1 MKEKTSSY
9 NTAKVIIISSAL
21 TVVIIAGLLFILRGY
36 LIHYVGSHLSTS
48 NSETKGEKAG
58 LLPADDTLVNMIS
71 QVNGA
76 VVSVVVTKDVP
87 VYEQYYDTFDP
98 WGFSNIPKLRESGTK
113 EQEVGGGSGFI
124 VSNDGMI
131 VTNNHVVSDET
142 ARYSIVLNNGTVYT
156 VDVLARDPQL
166 DIAILKINKPIQDR
180 LTFVQFGDSSSLKLG
195 QTVVA
200 IGNALAEFQNSVSV
214 GVVSGLSRTIIAS
227 DEFGK
232 GEQLNQVIQ
241 TDAAINPGN
250 SGGPLLNLQGEVIG
264 VNVATSRG
272 AENIGFALP
281 AQVVKQTVDSVR
293 QYGQII
299 RPFIGVRFTM
309 ITPRLVKAN
318 NFKVDY
324 GALVLRGQKPEDPA
338 VIPGSP
344 ADKAGIVENDIILSI
359 DGEELRNKDLS
370 TILRTKAVDQ
380 EITLKL
386 LSKGEEKTVK
396 LKLEKTPVSK

>member
-1 MKEKTSSY
+1 MEEKQSSF
-9 NTAKVIIISSAL
+9 NVAKAIIISSAL
-21 TVVIIAGLLFILRGY
+21 TIVIVIGLVFILRGY
-36 LIHYVGSHLSTS
+36 LVRYVGTHLVTS
-48 NSETKGEKAG
+48 GDGVKSVVTEQLQT
-58 LLPADDTLVNMIS
+58 DDTLVNMIS
-71 QVNGA
+71 RVNGA

-98 WGFSNIPKLRESGTK
+98 WGFFNIPKVRENGTK

-131 VTNNHVVSDET
+131 VTNNHVVSDES

-166 DIAILKINKPIQDR
+166 DIAILKINKPIQDS
-180 LTFVQFGDSSSLKLG
+180 LTFVQFGDSSNLKLG
-195 QTVVA
+195 QSVVA

-232 GEQLNQVIQ
+232 SEQLNQVIQ

-250 SGGPLLNLQGEVIG
+250 SGGPLLNLQGEVVG

-281 AQVVKQTVDSVR
+281 SQVVKQTVDSVR
-293 QYGQII
+293 QYGQIV

-309 ITPRLVKAN
+309 VTPRLVKAN
-318 NFKVDY
+318 NLKVDY
-324 GALVLRGQKPEDPA
+324 GALVLHGQKSEELA

-359 DGEELRNKDLS
+359 DGEELRGKDLS

-380 EITLKL
+380 EITIKV
-386 LSKGEEKTVK
+386 LSKGEEKTLK
-396 LKLEKTPVSK
+396 LKLEKAL